1 MVPFIRLGLSFAE
14 ASEILRVH
22 GTKCDVHGIARMV
35 TEPVPCQFFE
45 GDATHLYIEL
55 CAADPSRPY
64 RIDRPELTSD
74 MAENI
79 VRYFEPMQRL
89 GRLMVES
96 NQLGLWFV
104 GPTNRRLFIGLARL
118 PDRPV
123 QPDIVPAGTPTS
135 AGALCKLH

>member
-14 ASEILRVH
+14 VSDILRAH
-22 GTKCDVHGIARMV
+22 GANSGTAGIARMV
-35 TEPVPCQFFE
+35 TEPVPGQLLE
-45 GDATHLYIEL
+45 GDATHFYTGLS
-55 CAADPSRPY
+55 ATDPSRPY

-89 GRLMVES
+89 GRLTVEC
-96 NQLGLWFV
+96 NEVGLWFV

-118 PDRPV
+118 RDRPV
-123 QPDIVPAGTPTS
+123 QTDIVPSGTTTS
-135 AGALCKLH
+135 VGVACKLH

>member
-14 ASEILRVH
+14 VSDILRAH

-35 TEPVPCQFFE
+35 TEPVPGQLLE
-45 GDATHLYIEL
+45 GDATHFYTGLS
-55 CAADPSRPY
+55 ATDPSRPY

-96 NQLGLWFV
+96 NELGLWFV
-104 GPTNRRLFIGLARL
+104 GPTNRRVFIGLARL

-123 QPDIVPAGTPTS
+123 QTGPFPREKTAFAGV
-135 AGALCKLH
+135 LCKLH